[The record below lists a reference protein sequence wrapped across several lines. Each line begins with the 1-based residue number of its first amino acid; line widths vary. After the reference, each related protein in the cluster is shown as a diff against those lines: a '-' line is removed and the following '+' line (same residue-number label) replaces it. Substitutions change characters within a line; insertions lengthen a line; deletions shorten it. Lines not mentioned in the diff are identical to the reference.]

1 MAVRSFSAAV
11 LALSCALLVASCVRD
26 ADLTE
31 DPAGAAPE
39 ATEPTGDTRQPVAV
53 VGYKPEQFPFV
64 AVIKD
69 DGKGKGGGWQVAK
82 ANLDFTNWV
91 IPRLPRTWWC
101 PITVGMPLRNEAFG
115 RIPPS
120 RAATIT
126 VPVAEDAARSM
137 DFHLPP
143 GIFCKRFVAKVLEL
157 FEARHP
163 RLGAK
168 VTQ

>member
-1 MAVRSFSAAV
+1 MSGWPDLARSTGFFRFFTQHTFSERSSS
-11 LALSCALLVASCVRD
+11 L
-26 ADLTE
+26 
-31 DPAGAAPE
+31 G
-39 ATEPTGDTRQPVAV
+39 TGGRP
-53 VGYKPEQFPFV
+53 G
-64 AVIKD
+64 
-69 DGKGKGGGWQVAK
+69 
-82 ANLDFTNWV
+82 
-91 IPRLPRTWWC
+91 IPHLRRTWWC
-101 PITVGMPLRNEAFG
+101 PTTVGMPLRNEAFG

-137 DFHLPP
+137 DFALPP